1 MRKFTK
7 ILCVLLALV
16 FVLTACGGEKK
27 NPTNPGSENGATQSG
42 GEKNP
47 DAQLTLDATEL
58 TLKIGET
65 KTLAATFVPEY
76 ESDDKTITLSTSD
89 AKIVT
94 VDGMTVTAVAT
105 GTATVTAK
113 NADGKFTA
121 TCKVTVTSGEQIF
134 VIEYDGE
141 TETKNITENPA
152 QTVEVNFGVNFAGGK
167 KLKVTLPE
175 GQKYLAIT
183 IGKNVKEAIL
193 YVPSGVYEYTVPT
206 ALTAIY
212 PSGFVNGG
220 KVSVRIP
227 TAAELTKRFNLALNP
242 YDTTANKS
250 TAYPHVSCNN
260 EYNQNEFAA
269 RCAID
274 GFTQN
279 TGHGYYPVQSW
290 GPKDVVKKTDY
301 FTIDFGR
308 NVLVNEIVVYL
319 RGDFGHD
326 AYFSAIT
333 VEFSDGTTQVINPI
347 MTRDGQSF
355 KIPAKVTESVKLTG
369 FVIDSSK
376 GGPWTGLAEVEVYG
390 MEMAG

>member
-1 MRKFTK
+1 MRKFTR
-7 ILCVLLALV
+7 ILCMLLALV
-16 FVLTACGGEKK
+16 FVLSACGGTKEDPKDPGTK
-27 NPTNPGSENGATQSG
+27 PGTTEPT

-47 DAQLTLDATEL
+47 DAKLTLDVTEL
-58 TLKIGET
+58 ALKVGES
-65 KTLAATFVPEY
+65 KTLTATFVPEY

-94 VDGMTVTAVAT
+94 VDDMTVTAVAA

-121 TCKVTVTSGEQIF
+121 TCTVTVTASEQIF

-141 TETKNITENPA
+141 TETKNVTEDPN
-152 QTVEVNFGVNFAGGK
+152 QTVDVNFGVNFVSGK
-167 KLKVTLPE
+167 KIKVTLPD

-193 YVPSGVYEYTVPT
+193 FVPNGVYEYTVPSD
-206 ALTAIY
+206 LGAIY
-212 PSGFVNGG
+212 PSGFTTGG
-220 KVSVRIP
+220 KLSVRIP

-242 YDTTANKS
+242 YDTTATKS
-250 TAYPHVSCNN
+250 TAYPHVTCNN
-260 EYNQNEFAA
+260 QYNQNEFAA

-279 TGHGYYPVQSW
+279 NGHGRYPVQSW
-290 GPKDVVKKTDY
+290 GPNDTMKKTDY

-308 NVLVNEIVVYL
+308 SVLVNEIVIYL

-326 AYFSAIT
+326 AYYSAIT
-333 VEFSDGTTQVINPI
+333 VEFSDGTTEVIKPT
-347 MTRDGQSF
+347 MVRDGQKF
-355 KIPAKVTESVKLTG
+355 TFAAKVTESVKLTG

-376 GGPWTGLAEVEVYG
+376 GGPWTGLAEVEIYG
-390 MEMAG
+390 MEKLG